1 MIDTF
6 FAPLAA
12 GFASIANFW
21 TLLYVCFGVA
31 VGYAVGAIPG
41 LGKGTATAILIPVT
55 FYLEPVSAIGLLI
68 GIAKGSTAGS
78 AISAILM
85 NTPGEPSSAATAFDG
100 YPLAQQGK
108 AGKALKMGLYASVI
122 GDLISTL
129 CLIALAA
136 PLAQFALEI
145 GPVEQFAI
153 LLFSLT
159 FIGALA
165 GNSLV
170 KGLISGTLGLLVAT
184 VGMEIETAV
193 PRFTFGRL
201 ELFDGLSLIPV
212 AIGMMA
218 VSEMVLQMANHRELD
233 RQVAEIRVSSDPDD
247 SRVTGREWRRCLP
260 VILRGTG
267 IGVFVGIL
275 PGLGASVAS
284 FMSYGTT
291 ARMSKTPERFGKGAI
306 EGVAA
311 SESADN
317 AVVPSSFVPL
327 FALGIPGSVIAAI
340 LISAFVIHG
349 ITPGPLMFVEDAEI
363 VQSLYAAMIVAS
375 FALLAI
381 GLIGQSFFAWVIR
394 SPMRVIAPA
403 VLFFCMIGSFMQG
416 GGLFGIG
423 VMVIFAVFGVL
434 AKKLDFS
441 FVTFL
446 IGFVIG
452 PSLELTLR
460 QTIPLLDRDVTNL
473 AQHPIAAVFIGL
485 TIALIAIL
493 ALAEI
498 RRRTRAVLALSEGSV
513 AFNETG
519 RNS

>member
-1 MIDTF
+1 MLTELLTALQAVATWQNFLIM
-6 FAPLAA
+6 AA
-12 GFASIANFW
+12 GIW
-21 TLLYVCFGVA
+21 GGVII
-31 VGYAVGAIPG
+31 GAIPG
-41 LGKGTATAILIPVT
+41 MTGTMAVTLALPFTFYMDPVPSILLLVALYKGSTYGGSVSAILIR
-55 FYLEPVSAIGLLI
+55 
-68 GIAKGSTAGS
+68 
-78 AISAILM
+78 
-85 NTPGEPSSAATAFDG
+85 TPGTASAACTALDG

-108 AGKALKMGLYASVI
+108 AGKALKMALFASVI
-122 GDLISTL
+122 GDLVSTL
-129 CLIALAA
+129 FLIALAA

-165 GNSLV
+165 GSSLL

-184 VGMEIETAV
+184 VGLEIETAV

-201 ELFDGLSLIPV
+201 ELFDGVALIPV

-218 VSEMVLQMANHRELD
+218 VSEMTLQMANHRRID
-233 RQVAEIRVSSDPDD
+233 RKVADVTLSRRPED
-247 SRVTGREWRRCLP
+247 SRVTREDWRRSLP
-260 VILRGTG
+260 AILRGTG
-267 IGVFVGIL
+267 IGIFVGIL

-284 FMSYGTT
+284 FMSYGATS
-291 ARMSKTPERFGKGAI
+291 RLSKTPERFGKGAI

-340 LISAFVIHG
+340 LIAAFVIHG
-349 ITPGPLMFVEDAEI
+349 ITPGPMMFVEDAEI

-375 FALLAI
+375 FALLGI
-381 GLIGQSFFAWVIR
+381 GLVGQSFFAWIIR

-403 VLFFCMIGSFMQG
+403 VLFFCLIGSFMQG
-416 GGLFGIG
+416 GGLFG
-423 VMVIFAVFGVL
+423 VALMTIFAVLGIL

-460 QTIPLLDRDVTNL
+460 QTIPLLDRDIANL
-473 AQHPIAAVFIGL
+473 TQHPIAAVFIGL
-485 TIALIAIL
+485 TVLLIFIM
-493 ALAEI
+493 ALAEV
-498 RRRTRAVLALSEGSV
+498 RRRKTAPA
-513 AFNETG
+513 TG
-519 RNS
+519 GADMPFQHGGRKT

>member
-1 MIDTF
+1 MTETF

-12 GFASIANFW
+12 GFASIADPW
-21 TLLYVCFGVA
+21 TLLYICFGVA

-41 LGKGTATAILIPVT
+41 LGKGTATAVLIPVT
-55 FYLEPVSAIGLLI
+55 FYLDPVAAIGLLI

-108 AGKALKMGLYASVI
+108 AGKALKMALFASVI
-122 GDLISTL
+122 GDLVSTL
-129 CLIALAA
+129 FLIALAA

-165 GNSLV
+165 GSSLL

-184 VGMEIETAV
+184 VGLEIETAV

-201 ELFDGLSLIPV
+201 ELFDGVALIPV

-218 VSEMVLQMANHRELD
+218 VSEMTLQMANHRRID
-233 RQVAEIRVSSDPDD
+233 RKVADVTLSRRPED
-247 SRVTGREWRRCLP
+247 SRVTREDWRRSLP
-260 VILRGTG
+260 AILRGTG
-267 IGVFVGIL
+267 IGIFVGIL

-284 FMSYGTT
+284 FMSYGATS
-291 ARMSKTPERFGKGAI
+291 RLSKTPERFGKGAI

-340 LISAFVIHG
+340 LIAAFVIHG
-349 ITPGPLMFVEDAEI
+349 ITPGPMMFVEDAEI

-375 FALLAI
+375 FALLGI
-381 GLIGQSFFAWVIR
+381 GLVGQSFFAWIIR

-403 VLFFCMIGSFMQG
+403 VLFFCLIGSFMQG
-416 GGLFGIG
+416 GGLFG
-423 VMVIFAVFGVL
+423 VALMTIFAVLGIL

-460 QTIPLLDRDVTNL
+460 QTIPLLDRDIANL
-473 AQHPIAAVFIGL
+473 TQHPIAAVFIGL
-485 TIALIAIL
+485 TVLLIFIM
-493 ALAEI
+493 ALAEV
-498 RRRTRAVLALSEGSV
+498 RRRKTAPA
-513 AFNETG
+513 TG
-519 RNS
+519 GADMPFQHGGRKT

>member
-1 MIDTF
+1 MIDVF
-6 FAPLAA
+6 FVPLAN
-12 GFASIANFW
+12 GFSSIAEFW
-21 TLLYVCFGVA
+21 TLLYIFLGVA
-31 VGYAVGAIPG
+31 VGYTVGAIPG
-41 LGKGTATAILIPVT
+41 LGKGTATAVLIPVT
-55 FYLEPVSAIGLLI
+55 FYLEPVAAIGLLI

-100 YPLAQQGK
+100 YPLARQGK

-145 GPVEQFAI
+145 GPVEQFAV

-165 GNSLV
+165 GKSLV

-193 PRFTFGRL
+193 PRFTFGQL
-201 ELFDGLSLIPV
+201 ELFDGVPLIPV

-218 VSEMVLQMANHRELD
+218 VSEMILQMANHRKLD
-233 RQVAEIRVSSDPDD
+233 RQVSEIRVSHRPED
-247 SRVTGREWRRCLP
+247 SRVTGEDWRRCLP

-284 FMSYGTT
+284 FMSYGATV
-291 ARMSKTPERFGKGAI
+291 RFSKTPERYGHGAI

-317 AVVPSSFVPL
+317 AVVPSSLVPL

-340 LISAFVIHG
+340 LIAAFVIHG
-349 ITPGPLMFVEDAEI
+349 ITPGPMMFVEDAEI

-375 FALLAI
+375 FALLGI
-381 GLIGQSFFAWVIR
+381 GLVGQSFFAWIIK
-394 SPMRVIAPA
+394 SPMRVIAPG

-416 GGLFGIG
+416 GGLFGIML
-423 VMVIFAVFGVL
+423 MVIFAVLGVL

-460 QTIPLLDRDVTNL
+460 QSIPLLDRNIMNITE
-473 AQHPIAAVFIGL
+473 HPIAAIFIMLTGALVVFM
-485 TIALIAIL
+485 
-493 ALAEI
+493 ALAEV
-498 RRRTRAVLALSEGSV
+498 RRRRRSANPAEV
-513 AFNETG
+513 
-519 RNS
+519 

>member
-1 MIDTF
+1 MIETF

-12 GFASIANFW
+12 GFASLADVW
-21 TLLYVCFGVA
+21 TLTYIVIGVA

-41 LGKGTATAILIPVT
+41 LGKGTATAVLIPVT
-55 FYLEPVSAIGLLI
+55 FYLDPVSAIGLLI

-78 AISAILM
+78 AISAILL

-108 AGKALKMGLYASVI
+108 AGKALKMALFASVI

-145 GPVEQFAI
+145 GPVEQFGI

-165 GNSLV
+165 GSSLT
-170 KGLISGTLGLLVAT
+170 KGLLSGALGLLVAT
-184 VGMEIETAV
+184 VGLEIETAV

-201 ELFDGLSLIPV
+201 EFFDGVALIPV
-212 AIGMMA
+212 AIGMLA
-218 VSEMVLQMANHRELD
+218 LAEMILQMSNHRALD
-233 RQVAEIRVSSDPDD
+233 RQVAEIRTSTRPEDNH
-247 SRVTGREWRRCLP
+247 VTGEDWRRSLP
-260 VILRGTG
+260 AILRGTG

-284 FMSYGTT
+284 FMSYGVTSRT
-291 ARMSKTPERFGKGAI
+291 SKTPERFGKGAI

-349 ITPGPLMFVEDAEI
+349 ITPGPMMFVEDAEI

-381 GLIGQSFFAWVIR
+381 GLIGQSFFAWIIR
-394 SPMRVIAPA
+394 SPMRLIAPT
-403 VLFFCMIGSFMQG
+403 VLFFCTIGSFMQG
-416 GGLFGIG
+416 GGLFGILI
-423 VMVIFAVFGVL
+423 MVIFGVL
-434 AKKLDFS
+434 GVFAKKLGYS

-452 PSLELTLR
+452 PSVELTLR
-460 QTIPLLDRDVTNL
+460 QTLPLLDYDAANL
-473 AQHPIAAVFIGL
+473 TQHPIAAIFIAM
-485 TIALIAIL
+485 TIGLIAIMAGSEL
-493 ALAEI
+493 
-498 RRRTRAVLALSEGSV
+498 RRRRSGRV
-513 AFNETG
+513 ATQT
-519 RNS
+519 